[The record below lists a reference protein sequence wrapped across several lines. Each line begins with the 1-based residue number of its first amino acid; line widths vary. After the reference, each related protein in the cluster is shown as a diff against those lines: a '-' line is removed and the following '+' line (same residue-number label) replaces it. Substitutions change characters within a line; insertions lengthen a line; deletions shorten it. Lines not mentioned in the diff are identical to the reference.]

1 MSVSGNVQI
10 KAGREKAVAVP
21 QILRIA
27 QKVFQKPRA
36 TGERVESER
45 QVALRAFARE
55 VDGDEPKVF
64 ARSPK
69 TRHEILLALVAVPSL
84 ARLDLPPLAF
94 VEDRVRERRE
104 QMPVVLLGVGVLRLV
119 GAASQV
125 HGELHA
131 PTLQLT
137 LVQKAQT
144 RERER
149 EGRRRAPAHGA
160 ESFLRAPL
168 VVVLHE

>member
-21 QILRIA
+21 QVLRIA

-45 QVALRAFARE
+45 QVTLRAFVRE

-64 ARSPK
+64 ARSTK
-69 TRHEILLALVAVPSL
+69 ARHEILLALVAVTSL

-94 VEDRVRERRE
+94 MKDRVRERRE
-104 QMPVVLLGVGVLRLV
+104 QTPVELSCVGVLRIV
-119 GAASQV
+119 
-125 HGELHA
+125 
-131 PTLQLT
+131 
-137 LVQKAQT
+137 
-144 RERER
+144 
-149 EGRRRAPAHGA
+149 
-160 ESFLRAPL
+160 
-168 VVVLHE
+168 